1 MAMKP
6 PYPDK
11 HRVPVLFSPEEAQE
25 LDDWQFQ
32 HRHRTRTA
40 AIKAL
45 MRLGYDASK
54 AAKDWG
60 GAGEGATGRQEQK
73 P

>member
-1 MAMKP
+1 MTKAPEK
-6 PYPDK
+6 PDK
-11 HRVPVLFSPEEAQE
+11 PRVPLIFTPEELQE
-25 LDDWQFQ
+25 LDDWQFE

-54 AAKDWG
+54 APAK
-60 GAGEGATGRQEQK
+60 ARKKPEGSR
-73 P
+73 

>member
-1 MAMKP
+1 MATKLP
-6 PYPDK
+6 KPDK

-25 LDDWQFQ
+25 LDDWQFR

-45 MRLGYDASK
+45 MRLGYEASK
-54 AAKDWG
+54 TSESGTEAEARSSV
-60 GAGEGATGRQEQK
+60 AGKR